1 MLSYRE
7 IDNAK
12 TAEIRIAGKVSTE
25 EFDNVAGKLEAFI
38 ERHGEVRLM
47 EIFESFEG
55 MDARAFWHDIRF
67 SLRHLRDFDR
77 CAVVCEATIFDLWS
91 ELVAPFTKCEVRQFK
106 PDQLDE
112 ARAWL
117 SRNGDAEF

>member
-1 MLSYRE
+1 MLSYKE
-7 IDNAK
+7 FDNAK
-12 TAEIRIAGKVSTE
+12 TVEVRIAGKVTAE
-25 EFDNVAGKLEAFI
+25 EFDRVAKQLEAFI
-38 ERHGEVRLM
+38 ARHGEVRIM

-67 SLRHLRDFDR
+67 TLSHLRDFDR

-106 PDQLDE
+106 PDQMAE

-117 SRNGDAEF
+117 SGTGDPEI

>member
-25 EFDNVAGKLEAFI
+25 EFDDVAGKLEAFI

>member
-1 MLSYRE
+1 MLSYKE
-7 IDNAK
+7 FDNAK

-25 EFDNVAGKLEAFI
+25 EFDEVAEKLEAFI

-47 EIFESFEG
+47 EIFESFDG
-55 MDARAFWHDIRF
+55 MEARAFWHDIRF

-91 ELVAPFTKCEVRQFK
+91 ELVAPFTKCEARQFK
-106 PDQLDE
+106 PDQMEE
-112 ARAWL
+112 AREWL
-117 SRNGDAEF
+117 SGTGDAEI